1 MSLLILFTF
10 TNWPLFGITDVIRK
24 WSHKELKRNAGL
36 VTSGLMKHTG
46 ALLNRKNHSFT
57 ASRSQADLHHLF
69 RILIRT
75 ALNRKLILFSVSFL
89 FTSQWVMSFLNGF
102 TLITIKCNVN
112 SVSGWERM
120 PGCLSGLSFLNQGDE
135 GLSLVWLTINDL
147 MFNSFFSKT
156 WCTEAH
162 VHVCKG
168 NHFNLYASFLI
179 K

>member
-10 TNWPLFGITDVIRK
+10 TNWSLFGITDVIRK
-24 WSHKELKRNAGL
+24 EHKRNAGL
-36 VTSGLMKHTG
+36 VTSGLIKHTG

-57 ASRSQADLHHLF
+57 ASRSQADLHNLF
-69 RILIRT
+69 RILIRI
-75 ALNRKLILFSVSFL
+75 ALNRKLTLSSVSFL
-89 FTSQWVMSFLNGF
+89 FTSHWVMSFLNGF

-112 SVSGWERM
+112 SVSGWKRM
-120 PGCLSGLSFLNQGDE
+120 PGCLSGLSFLNRGE
-135 GLSLVWLTINDL
+135 GLSLVWLTISDL
-147 MFNSFFSKT
+147 IFNSFFSKT

-168 NHFNLYASFLI
+168 NHFTFSFLI